1 MAYLSPSLTLIIGAV
16 KKAAVAVA
24 RDFNEL
30 EHLQTSVHNDGKF
43 ALRSYEKVK
52 KTLCEELAKL
62 KPNYAFVCES
72 GDALPK
78 SGNYF
83 AINAIDGMSNFGH
96 GNTRFAMSVAMVE
109 NNITMCAVIYNPITD
124 EMFFA
129 EKGAGAFKE
138 GFRSHER
145 LRVAGT
151 KNIERALFSCGADT
165 ALVQKALQTSPNLNV
180 NGSVALDLAYLAAG
194 KTDIAVATN
203 ASLTSLAAGML
214 LVKEAGGYIAKI
226 GQTDVRSE
234 DLPKVLLGGSIIAT
248 NEALRQKA
256 ADLFA
261 KV

>member
-16 KKAAVAVA
+16 KKAAVAMA

-52 KTLCEELAKL
+52 KTLYEELAKI
-62 KPNYAFVCES
+62 KPNFAFIGES
-72 GDALPK
+72 TDSLPA

-83 AINAIDGMSNFGH
+83 AVNAVDGLANFGH

-109 NNITMCAVIYNPITD
+109 NNVVLCAVIYNPITD

-145 LRVAGT
+145 LRVAGN
-151 KNIERALFSCGADT
+151 KNIERTLFACGAD
-165 ALVQKALQTSPNLNV
+165 AGLVQKALSVSPNLNV
-180 NGSVALDLAYLAAG
+180 SGSVALDLAYLAAG
-194 KTDIAVATN
+194 KIDIAVAIG
-203 ASLTSLAAGML
+203 ASLTTLAAGML
-214 LVKEAGGYIAKI
+214 LVKEAGGYIVAI
-226 GQTDVRSE
+226 GETDVRSE
-234 DLPKVLLGGSIIAT
+234 DLQKVLLGGDIIAT

-261 KV
+261 